1 MPGLRTT
8 RRLALGGRHSFAS
21 NLTHLGH
28 LAKRSAAAASG
39 RGVVYPQAQAAVTA
53 AATPAAAAAAAVG
66 LHCVYQ
72 QLL

>member
-1 MPGLRTT
+1 MPGLPTT

-28 LAKRSAAAASG
+28 LAKRSAAASG
-39 RGVVYPQAQAAVTA
+39 RGVVYPQAQAAATA
-53 AATPAAAAAAAVG
+53 PAPPAAAAAVG